1 MTTKDERSSNEHR
14 AVEAADRDGSARGNS
29 EYVVGQI
36 DDVCFLS
43 TLPYYKAT
51 LESYEGEEVIAA
63 FMVYDLLSVLPKT
76 ITNSKGG
83 VHKLHIEVCSSTNH
97 CWCLFWGDEE
107 IQIGWCERIS
117 FLHLIEDATEWLLS
131 NGYKLNL

>member
-1 MTTKDERSSNEHR
+1 MKNQVTNIEQSKRLIEMGVPAGIASMSW
-14 AVEAADRDGSARGNS
+14 VKF
-29 EYVVGQI
+29 

-43 TLPYYKAT
+43 TRPYYKAT
-51 LESYEGEEVIAA
+51 LESDEGEEVIAA

-97 CWCLFWGDEE
+97 CWCLFWGNEE

>member
-1 MTTKDERSSNEHR
+1 MKNQVTNIEQSKRLIEMGVPAGIASMSW
-14 AVEAADRDGSARGNS
+14 VKF
-29 EYVVGQI
+29 

-51 LESYEGEEVIAA
+51 LKSDEGEEVIAA

-97 CWCLFWGDEE
+97 CWCLFWGNEE

>member
-1 MTTKDERSSNEHR
+1 MKNQVTNIEQSKRLIEMGVPAGIASMSW
-14 AVEAADRDGSARGNS
+14 VKF
-29 EYVVGQI
+29 

-51 LESYEGEEVIAA
+51 LESDEGEEVIAA

-97 CWCLFWGDEE
+97 CWCLFWGNEE

-131 NGYKLNL
+131 NDYKLNL

>member
-1 MTTKDERSSNEHR
+1 MKNQVTSIVQSKRLIEMGVPAGIASMSW
-14 AVEAADRDGSARGNS
+14 VKF
-29 EYVVGQI
+29 

-51 LESYEGEEVIAA
+51 IESDEGEEVIAA

-83 VHKLHIEVCSSTNH
+83 VHKLHIEVCSSTSP
-97 CWCLFWGDEE
+97 CWCLYWGDEAT
-107 IQIGWCERIS
+107 QVGWQERIS
-117 FLHLIEDATEWLLS
+117 FLHLLEDAIEWLCL
-131 NGYKLNL
+131 NGYKLNI

>member
-1 MTTKDERSSNEHR
+1 MKDQVTNIEQSKRLIEMGVPAGIASMSW
-14 AVEAADRDGSARGNS
+14 VKF
-29 EYVVGQI
+29 

-51 LESYEGEEVIAA
+51 LESDEGEEVIAA

>member
-1 MTTKDERSSNEHR
+1 
-14 AVEAADRDGSARGNS
+14 
-29 EYVVGQI
+29 
-36 DDVCFLS
+36 
-43 TLPYYKAT
+43 
-51 LESYEGEEVIAA
+51 
-63 FMVYDLLSVLPKT
+63 MVYDLLSVLPKT

-97 CWCLFWGDEE
+97 CWCLFWGNEE

>member
-1 MTTKDERSSNEHR
+1 MPAGIASKSW
-14 AVEAADRDGSARGNS
+14 VKF
-29 EYVVGQI
+29 
-36 DDVCFLS
+36 DDVGFLS

-51 LESYEGEEVIAA
+51 LESDEGEEVIAA

-97 CWCLFWGDEE
+97 CWCLFWGNEE

>member
-1 MTTKDERSSNEHR
+1 MKNQVTNIEQSKRLIEMGVPAGIASMSW
-14 AVEAADRDGSARGNS
+14 VKF
-29 EYVVGQI
+29 

-51 LESYEGEEVIAA
+51 IESDEGEEVIAA

-97 CWCLFWGDEE
+97 CWCLFWGNEE

>member
-1 MTTKDERSSNEHR
+1 MKNQVTNIEQSKRLIEMGVPAGIASMSW
-14 AVEAADRDGSARGNS
+14 VKF
-29 EYVVGQI
+29 

-51 LESYEGEEVIAA
+51 PESDEGEEVIAA

-97 CWCLFWGDEE
+97 CWCLFWGNEE

>member
-1 MTTKDERSSNEHR
+1 MKNQVTNIEQSKRLIEMGVPAGIASMSW
-14 AVEAADRDGSARGNS
+14 VKF
-29 EYVVGQI
+29 

-51 LESYEGEEVIAA
+51 LESDEGEEVIAA

-97 CWCLFWGDEE
+97 CWCLFWGNEE

>member
-1 MTTKDERSSNEHR
+1 MKNQVTNIEQSKRLIEMGVPAGIASMSW
-14 AVEAADRDGSARGNS
+14 VKF
-29 EYVVGQI
+29 
-36 DDVCFLS
+36 DDVCFLP

-51 LESYEGEEVIAA
+51 LESDEGEEVIAA

-97 CWCLFWGDEE
+97 CWCLFWGNEE

>member
-1 MTTKDERSSNEHR
+1 MKNQVTNIEQSKRLIEMGVPAGIASMSW
-14 AVEAADRDGSARGNS
+14 VKF
-29 EYVVGQI
+29 
-36 DDVCFLS
+36 DDMYFLS
-43 TLPYYKAT
+43 ILPYYKAT
-51 LESYEGEEVIAA
+51 LESDEGEEVIAA

-97 CWCLFWGDEE
+97 CWCLFWGNEE